1 MKDHELAAATASRPA
16 KYDGCA
22 IFMAYKAATNANDK
36 TRQDAD
42 EALHAELSLVLPAN
56 VSGTQFA
63 MHIGKFNEESEPY
76 LLRKLTPELHVEWI
90 VARLPAKLESDAR
103 AIRRALRS
111 EGKASDVEEA
121 MRRCMEVCDD
131 AYDSTLG
138 EPDVGAAVLQHVAA
152 LVASRRVAR
161 PSEAIRSLVTASLNV
176 SQATFDKAFQVGAKQ
191 RSRNATANA
200 NVGDSAANAGADAD
214 DASSRRVLHGI
225 PKAEPATNR
234 RGRWAFEVKRRP
246 LPLF

>member
-1 MKDHELAAATASRPA
+1 MKDHELVAATSSRPA

-22 IFMAYKAATNANDK
+22 IFTAYKNEKNPNDA

-42 EALHAELSLVLPAN
+42 AEALHVELSLALPAN

-63 MHIGKFNEESEPY
+63 MHVGKFNEESEPY
-76 LLRKLTPELHVEWI
+76 PLRKLTPELHVEWI

-111 EGKASDVEEA
+111 EGGSGNVEEA

-138 EPDVGAAVLQHVAA
+138 EPDVGAPRCCSTLRPSSHRI
-152 LVASRRVAR
+152 ASRAQAR
-161 PSEAIRSLVTASLNV
+161 RSDRTS
-176 SQATFDKAFQVGAKQ
+176 
-191 RSRNATANA
+191 
-200 NVGDSAANAGADAD
+200 
-214 DASSRRVLHGI
+214 
-225 PKAEPATNR
+225 
-234 RGRWAFEVKRRP
+234 
-246 LPLF
+246 